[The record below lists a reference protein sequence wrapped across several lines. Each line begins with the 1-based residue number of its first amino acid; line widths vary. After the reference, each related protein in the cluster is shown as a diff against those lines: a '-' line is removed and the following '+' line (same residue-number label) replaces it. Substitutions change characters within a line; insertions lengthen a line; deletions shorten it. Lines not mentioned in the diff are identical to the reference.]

1 MTLIIHIKGQC
12 WYSSSSIFQC
22 CCFLLLRKAC
32 PTKLELW
39 RYIDATSNT
48 RESWFVHTDIKV
60 WTQMICAREFS
71 NSFDCTLRCRLVS
84 SKSWEENNMC
94 MSVGIHLHKHKMFQ
108 RMHKLKIIHIRTRE
122 LLTACE
128 QNIFEH
134 MHETVSS
141 CAQLLVYTPR
151 SANQGTIVLPKKTL
165 AIVEPRSRESIRLG
179 IRSLKLSKD
188 IPEVLSLSLSPIKV
202 LFLGFLYSCHWHNL
216 TTATCL
222 LHYCFVSIEWSRK

>member
-122 LLTACE
+122 LLTLRANKTYLSTCTKLFVLALNYLSTHPVQPIRE
-128 QNIFEH
+128 QLY
-134 MHETVSS
+134 
-141 CAQLLVYTPR
+141 CQ
-151 SANQGTIVLPKKTL
+151 KK
-165 AIVEPRSRESIRLG
+165 
-179 IRSLKLSKD
+179 
-188 IPEVLSLSLSPIKV
+188 
-202 LFLGFLYSCHWHNL
+202 HWL
-216 TTATCL
+216 
-222 LHYCFVSIEWSRK
+222 